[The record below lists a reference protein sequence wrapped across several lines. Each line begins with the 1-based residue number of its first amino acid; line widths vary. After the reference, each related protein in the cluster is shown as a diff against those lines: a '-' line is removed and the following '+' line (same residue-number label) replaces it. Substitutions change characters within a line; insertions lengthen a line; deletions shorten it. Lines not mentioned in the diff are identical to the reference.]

1 MRNIAKQWLQQL
13 GVYEPGRPV
22 EELAR
27 ELGLPDA
34 SPIVKLASNENPLG
48 PSPKAMAAVRAAA
61 DRMHYYPDGSAFY
74 LRRAL
79 ALKLGVSPE
88 QLIVANGSNEILEFI
103 GHVFLSPGDEV
114 VVADRAF
121 AIYRLIAAMFQARVI
136 AVPMVNYTHDLDAM
150 LRAVTPRTKVIFISN
165 PNNPTGT
172 MVANPDLDRFMERL
186 PPHVAVCLDEAYIDL
201 LPPDRRPDSLRYI
214 REGRRVILLR
224 TFAKSHGLAG
234 LRIGYGVASEQ
245 GIRLMHQIRQPF
257 NVNVLALEAALAA
270 LDDDEHVRRFQE
282 LVRTELPFMMAGL
295 DRLGLSYV
303 PSEVNF
309 IMVDVG
315 DGRAVFQAMQREHVI
330 VRPLNGYQLP
340 RHVRISLGTRPENE
354 KCLQAL
360 EKAIRQRG
368 A

>member
-1 MRNIAKQWLQQL
+1 MQKIAKQWLQQL

-34 SPIVKLASNENPLG
+34 SSIVKLASNENPLG

-61 DRMHYYPDGSAFY
+61 ARMHYYPDGSAFY

-79 ALKLGVSPE
+79 ARKLGISPE

-103 GHVFLSPGDEV
+103 GHVYLEPGDEV

-121 AIYRLIAAMFQARVI
+121 AIYRLIAGMFQARVT
-136 AVPMVNYTHDLDAM
+136 AVPMADYTHDLDAM

-172 MVANPDLDRFMERL
+172 MVAGADLDRFMDRL
-186 PPHVAVCLDEAYIDL
+186 PPHVVACLDEAYIDL
-201 LPPDRRPDSLRYI
+201 IPPERRPDALRYI
-214 REGRRVILLR
+214 RDGRRVILLR

-234 LRIGYGVASEQ
+234 LRVGYGVSAEQ

-257 NVNVLALEAALAA
+257 NVNGLALEAALAA

-282 LVRTELPFMMAGL
+282 LVRSELPFMTAGL
-295 DRLGLSYV
+295 DRLGLRYV
-303 PSEVNF
+303 PPVANF

-315 DGRAVFQAMQREHVI
+315 DARAVFQAMQQEHVI

-354 KCLQAL
+354 KCLRAL
-360 EKAIRQRG
+360 EKVLRQQG